1 MCDTFSLVLNLSGY
15 NKSASCAPR
24 NGPFHPWLP
33 RNRSL
38 RVSLWRSCARLQHHP
53 SPSSLYKFPLANSSH
68 SIDLCSPFARLDRR
82 RSGSCRKMAPIL
94 SSHSPASCLPASR
107 HSSRSPLWPRLTRLP
122 LWSWRQ
128 PPPHCSRS
136 KSPPVFSRVL
146 VRRPDRSASSAPLA
160 PRCSTLWSH
169 RRRLPRR
176 RVLLSS
182 RFSGPRLCQRLLDAC
197 FPVGHSRIFF
207 HGFIHASSRGVRRAR
222 ARVKSVCERPDRNR
236 ESKPED
242 HDRSSPMNEPPKE
255 SRPQQDGADD
265 DQRAKGQPLTEIL
278 HPDVM
283 VLRPPSG
290 SSESAAYPRRNPDF
304 HVRSPHLRPRAP
316 RPVPPRGRIGQKRTA
331 EDPAFSIPARQ
342 PKVRTA
348 VRAQAMRS
356 QRRAEW
362 GLKGSSQSALAA
374 SIGAAD
380 AGTGS
385 KARNPVCFQRPS
397 GTPKS
402 RLALRCYAEN
412 ASGSG
417 VPIGID
423 RDPTNEAPL
432 CAISMDCALFEEGS
446 RLGAETQ
453 AISPGLLD
461 TAASTTAC
469 SIASGHDP
477 PTHPTT
483 YQKADAQG
491 HEKA

>member
-15 NKSASCAPR
+15 NKSASCVPR
-24 NGPFHPWLP
+24 NGPFHPWSP

-38 RVSLWRSCARLQHHP
+38 PVSLWRSCARLQHHP
-53 SPSSLYKFPLANSSH
+53 SPSSLYKFPLADSSH

-82 RSGSCRKMAPIL
+82 RSVSCRKMAPIL

-107 HSSRSPLWPRLTRLP
+107 QSPRSPLWPRLTRLP
-122 LWSWRQ
+122 PWSRRQ
-128 PPPHCSRS
+128 PRPHCSRS

-146 VRRPDRSASSAPLA
+146 VRRPDRS
-160 PRCSTLWSH
+160 
-169 RRRLPRR
+169 RRLPLLRR
-176 RVLLSS
+176 DVRCFGRIDALFRGCCVLLSS
-182 RFSGPRLCQRLLDAC
+182 LVSGLRLCQRLLDAC

-207 HGFIHASSRGVRRAR
+207 HGFIHASSRGIRRAR
-222 ARVKSVCERPDRNR
+222 ARVRSVCERPDRNR

-316 RPVPPRGRIGQKRTA
+316 HPVPPRGRIGQKRTA

-348 VRAQAMRS
+348 VRAHAMRS

-380 AGTGS
+380 AGT
-385 KARNPVCFQRPS
+385 
-397 GTPKS
+397 
-402 RLALRCYAEN
+402 
-412 ASGSG
+412 
-417 VPIGID
+417 
-423 RDPTNEAPL
+423 PL
-432 CAISMDCALFEEGS
+432 FREDELPRA
-446 RLGAETQ
+446 GA
-453 AISPGLLD
+453 
-461 TAASTTAC
+461 
-469 SIASGHDP
+469 
-477 PTHPTT
+477 
-483 YQKADAQG
+483 
-491 HEKA
+491 